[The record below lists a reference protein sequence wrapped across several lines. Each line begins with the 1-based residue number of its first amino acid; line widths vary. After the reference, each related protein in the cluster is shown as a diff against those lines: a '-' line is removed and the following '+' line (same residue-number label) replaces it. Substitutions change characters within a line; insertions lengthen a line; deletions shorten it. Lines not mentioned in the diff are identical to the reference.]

1 MKLIY
6 SLMLTLGLSFA
17 VSAQTLFDLQ
27 IDPNFSDTEVVVPAS
42 PLKYQILFIGGVDMV
57 QTTATYGNPA
67 TEVPAKEWN
76 DFIGFTPDFTNE
88 SLGWISINH
97 ERIEANDNIGDGG
110 GMTTFRVMRDADT
123 DTLIVVE
130 QTLEDGRTGKFFN
143 VDFANT
149 TGETGMNCGGIS
161 SIVDGR
167 IWTAEEWWRG
177 DNTAIAD
184 RDTSDFIIGEGTVDG
199 YIAPNGFPGFNGQQI
214 KKYQNYNYM
223 TEIDP
228 RQARAVRKQ
237 YNWGRQAFEG
247 GTVLPDNRTV
257 ILGVDATPGFLTK
270 FVADVPG
277 DFTNGKTYVYK
288 HDGVEKWIELDNS
301 DIDVVLNF
309 KDYAVASAATMY
321 NRLEWVTVDP
331 QTGKVYMTETGRDN
345 PGSRWADEHAAGAV
359 HAPHHLARA
368 EEQGAM
374 HPDSAA
380 YWDYYGRV
388 LEFDPATD
396 EVSVYLEAG
405 PYFTESPEEA
415 DYPMTHLSNPDGLHV
430 MVVKNKSYMVIQED
444 LNGTSHGRMPAN
456 YDNRQCELFMLDMSI
471 EEPTLDD
478 LVRIAVSPLGS
489 EITGAIGTTDGK
501 TLLVNAQHPSTDNPY
516 PYNHSL
522 TFALTGWD
530 EALSTTTSTKPVFT
544 EGEELQVYPN
554 PVAQT
559 LYLNKTTDVAIY
571 NAEGKRIRVERN
583 VKQLDIFSLA
593 PGIYFLQTA
602 EGEMRKIVKQ

>member
-1 MKLIY
+1 M
-6 SLMLTLGLSFA
+6 TLGVTLGA
-17 VSAQTLFDLQ
+17 SAQTLFDLQ

-97 ERIEANDNIGDGG
+97 ERVEANDNIGDGG

-199 YIAPNGFPGFNGQQI
+199 YIAPNGFPGFNGKQI

>member
-97 ERIEANDNIGDGG
+97 ERVEANDNIGDGG

-309 KDYAVASAATMY
+309 KDYAVASEATMY

-456 YDNRQCELFMLDMSI
+456 YDNRQCELYFLDMSI